1 MLKHLMILKKYHQ
14 GLDNKCKTSKTHLL
28 KKKLNKGFTKIKIM
42 FKMLLLMKIYLMK
55 TKKTWIRIRN
65 LILIVHPKYQEKNNN
80 LNLVINETTE

>member
-1 MLKHLMILKKYHQ
+1 
-14 GLDNKCKTSKTHLL
+14 
-28 KKKLNKGFTKIKIM
+28 M
-42 FKMLLLMKIYLMK
+42 FKMLLMMKIYLMK